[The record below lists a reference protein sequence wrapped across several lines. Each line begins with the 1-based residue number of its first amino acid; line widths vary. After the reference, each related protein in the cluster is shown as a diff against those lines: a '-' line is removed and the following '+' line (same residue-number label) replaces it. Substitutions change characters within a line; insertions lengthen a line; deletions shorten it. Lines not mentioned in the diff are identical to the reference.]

1 MVGAGNEQEAKVLVF
16 TVRETSPSETMKAE
30 AVRAASLISSTDAT
44 GPGGGSRLEEAV
56 FDRRVRLTVLRAAG
70 LAQVRV
76 DRHSNFFTNIS
87 RTRNNSSVASENWAC
102 DEACAADSPILWGPT
117 HVNIGLIIDAH
128 LVVIDRLGQIDS

>member
-16 TVRETSPSETMKAE
+16 TVRETSPSEAMKAE

-87 RTRNNSSVASENWAC
+87 RTPTASNVDVEIT
-102 DEACAADSPILWGPT
+102 AASQAKTGP
-117 HVNIGLIIDAH
+117 AMK
-128 LVVIDRLGQIDS
+128 LVLRIAQYYGVQHMYTSG

>member
-76 DRHSNFFTNIS
+76 DRHSNFFPNIS
-87 RTRNNSSVASENWAC
+87 RTPTASNVDVEIT
-102 DEACAADSPILWGPT
+102 AASQAKTGP
-117 HVNIGLIIDAH
+117 AMK
-128 LVVIDRLGQIDS
+128 LVLRIAQYYGVQHM